1 MTMIDNLHL
10 GSTNAVT
17 RNPIQEQNQ
26 ALIKMMVLLYQIDG
40 KVTLTEQDY
49 VTKVL
54 EQMEW
59 SSGISKEAYLNES
72 IHLARQAI
80 DADRS
85 EEFLRQLSNE
95 LNIDAA
101 RSLDIAMD
109 ITNIDGK
116 RSEEELELLSL
127 LSNRILAK
135 GLVA

>member
-1 MTMIDNLHL
+1 MLENANLETENTL
-10 GSTNAVT
+10 VQ
-17 RNPIQEQNQ
+17 NPVQEQNQ

-49 VTKVL
+49 VTEVI

-80 DADRS
+80 DTQRS
-85 EEFLRQLSNE
+85 EEFLRELSNE

-101 RSLDIAMD
+101 KSLDIAMA

-116 RSEEELELLSL
+116 RSDEELELLSL